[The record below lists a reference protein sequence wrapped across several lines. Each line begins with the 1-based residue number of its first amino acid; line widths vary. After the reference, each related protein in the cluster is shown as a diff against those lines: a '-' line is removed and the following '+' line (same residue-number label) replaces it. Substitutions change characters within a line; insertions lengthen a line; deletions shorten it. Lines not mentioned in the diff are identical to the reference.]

1 MSAKR
6 FTPGGGAGKSFKL
19 VWNSTPC
26 WALVSCAKVANSG
39 PPGPEAPVVVVD
51 GNDVMNEME
60 QEDSDTAKDE
70 KRGRKKKGS
79 GVSKKVTQL
88 HSNCKECSLHMVQS
102 KTKSQM
108 SNKQHQQ
115 TQLLSS
121 VSRLL
126 TGSQEPRFDN
136 IRQGRTRN
144 VATQHLF
151 GVIPTHATIGGT
163 ATHQNNLGL
172 SFFDFNRHDE
182 GDDDDE
188 LQ

>member
-39 PPGPEAPVVVVD
+39 PPGPEAPVLVVD

-102 KTKSQM
+102 TTKSQI

-115 TQLLSS
+115 THNSFLLSLDYS
-121 VSRLL
+121 PGPKNQ
-126 TGSQEPRFDN
+126 GSIIYDKAALGMSPRS
-136 IRQGRTRN
+136 ICS
-144 VATQHLF
+144 A
-151 GVIPTHATIGGT
+151 
-163 ATHQNNLGL
+163 
-172 SFFDFNRHDE
+172 
-182 GDDDDE
+182 
-188 LQ
+188 